1 MIKKRQVYDPEF
13 KREAVR
19 LAQQRGVPTIAAD
32 LGLRANTLY
41 RWKQEFQQDS
51 VEAFPGCGHL
61 KAEEEELR
69 RLRRELELVKQER
82 EILKKALVIFS
93 QVQP

>member
-19 LAQQRGVPTIAAD
+19 LAQQRGVPAIAAD

-41 RWKQEFQQDS
+41 RWKQEFQQDG
-51 VEAFPGCGHL
+51 VEAFVGCGHL

-69 RLRRELELVKQER
+69 QLRRELELVKQER